1 MKTLVPALRVRAIQ
15 LLTIL
20 WAIVALSPI
29 GRSAT
34 VADLAGIYE
43 GAWTNLTFGST
54 GKAVIEIQVTPPT
67 AAMRFDMDGFVFGSF
82 NPPPITMPG
91 TIVGDTVQIDNQGI
105 GFFGDI
111 RGLIDAAAG
120 TFTASITNVPGGFI
134 QQISA
139 SGTIRNGRMD
149 LQYTVVFPSPASPT
163 NPAHGVMGVARAT
176 PLSLKATPL
185 PNGQVTLEW
194 SGGKAP
200 YQVQVRT
207 ALGAGSWI
215 NLGSPQNGNTL
226 VVPAASQHQFFRVT
240 GS

>member
-1 MKTLVPALRVRAIQ
+1 MKTLVPALRTQAIH

-20 WAIVALSPI
+20 WAIVAFSTFCR
-29 GRSAT
+29 GAT
-34 VADLAGIYE
+34 VADLAGKYE

-54 GKAVIEIQVTPPT
+54 GKAAIEIQVTPPT
-67 AAMRFDMDGFVFGSF
+67 ASMRFDMDGFVFGSF

-91 TIVGDTVQIDNQGI
+91 TIVGETVQIDNQGI

-111 RGLIDAAAG
+111 RGLIDAVAG

-139 SGTIRNGRMD
+139 SGTIRDGRMD
-149 LQYTVVFPSPASPT
+149 LQYTVVFPAPASPT
-163 NPAHGVMGVARAT
+163 NPAHGVMNVARAT

-194 SGGKAP
+194 FGGKAP

-207 ALGAGSWI
+207 ALGAEPWV

-226 VVPAASQHQFFRVT
+226 VVPGASQHQFFRVT